1 MASPTTAILVVAIF
15 CSSFSSRSRVSMK
28 TDCGLR
34 ISDCGFEP
42 TRPIRNPQSTIRN
55 QLWCSRN
62 PSFLSRSPL
71 QLNRPDPPRLLRA
84 VVDQMDAAVAR
95 ERPAIAREV
104 TGEREPHRPPDRP
117 ADRGPRGPRRR
128 DGRRDVVS
136 EEIISLQPLIV
147 LLQDAE
153 GDDIVEP
160 GLELARR
167 PGDER
172 PF

>member
-15 CSSFSSRSRVSMK
+15 WRSFSRRSRVSMK
-28 TDCGLR
+28 TYCGLR
-34 ISDCGFEP
+34 FSSCGFDP
-42 TRPIRNPQSTIRN
+42 PRQTRNPQSTIRN

-104 TGEREPHRPPDRP
+104 TGEREPHRPRDRP
-117 ADRGPRGPRRR
+117 DEQCRRRVVLRHRRIGKPEVALALPQDGDLGFEQQPWPGDRGAAQR
-128 DGRRDVVS
+128 
-136 EEIISLQPLIV
+136 
-147 LLQDAE
+147 
-153 GDDIVEP
+153 
-160 GLELARR
+160 
-167 PGDER
+167 
-172 PF
+172 